1 MKVIYSDIKIE
12 SFNNHFTSCP
22 LILLKLSK
30 FPDHSKFEG
39 FKSLRTSQQ
48 RNKFYRGEKERGGV
62 GGWFGGSQPL
72 KAFPALEGFL

>member
-39 FKSLRTSQQ
+39 FKSLSNNET
-48 RNKFYRGEKERGGV
+48 NFT
-62 GGWFGGSQPL
+62 
-72 KAFPALEGFL
+72 

>member
-30 FPDHSKFEG
+30 FPDHSKSEG
-39 FKSLRTSQQ
+39 FKSLSNNET
-48 RNKFYRGEKERGGV
+48 NFT
-62 GGWFGGSQPL
+62 
-72 KAFPALEGFL
+72 